1 MDSTSGRRVCGRCRR
16 TLEGR
21 VVFAIPTSE
30 GNVIR
35 CLKCV
40 LRYAPMLRRS
50 LLASIVVGTF
60 LVALN
65 QGDLLASG
73 QWSGALYWK
82 VPLTYLVPF
91 LVTSWS
97 ALSHARQ

>member
-1 MDSTSGRRVCGRCRR
+1 MDSTSGGLVCGRCQRP
-16 TLEGR
+16 LKGH
-21 VVFAIPTSE
+21 VVFAMPTSE
-30 GNVIR
+30 RNVIR
-35 CLKCV
+35 CLKCI

-50 LLASIVVGTF
+50 LMASMVVGTL

-65 QGDLLASG
+65 QGDVLASG
-73 QWSGALYWK
+73 QWSTAFYWK